1 MNPRARDVVAR
12 LQRAGHAAY
21 LAGGCVRDHLLGI
34 EAKDWDVATSAT
46 AEEVQDLFAGRVT
59 DLVGKSF
66 GVVRVREGEEFFEVA
81 MFRQEG
87 AYLDGRHPSTVTPAT
102 PEEDAQ
108 RRDFTINGMFL
119 DPMAEKLI
127 DFVGGKADLDAK
139 ILRAIGDPEKR
150 FAEDHLRLLRAI
162 RFAVRL
168 KFQIE
173 PKTWEAI
180 RANAAMIRTV
190 SAERVRDELNRIF
203 TVAKPEKGLDLLDQ
217 SGLLVHVLPDIAG
230 LHGVE
235 QPPQFHPEG
244 DVFEHTRL
252 MLTKVQQPDLELA
265 LGILFHDVGKKPT
278 AKVDENGR
286 IRFNEHESVGAEMA
300 EKIMTGLR
308 YDNKTIANVKEMVR
322 HHMQFKDV
330 RHMRPS
336 TLKKMMQRPT
346 FVKELELHR
355 IDCSSSHG
363 DLEHW
368 EFLKH
373 QLDTMTPEEINP
385 PSLISG
391 HDLMKLGVL
400 PGKQM
405 GRILEAVK
413 TAQLNGEVQTRH
425 EAMALARRLAAQGM
439 DTVQLPP
446 PPEKPPEKPPQDEP
460 PPEKPPGGQP
470 PA

>member
-12 LQRAGHAAY
+12 LQRAGHVAY
-21 LAGGCVRDHLLGI
+21 LAGGCVRDHLLKI
-34 EAKDWDVATSAT
+34 EAKDCDVATSAT

-59 DLVGKSF
+59 DLIGKSF

-81 MFRQEG
+81 MFRQDG
-87 AYLDGRHPSTVTPAT
+87 AYMDGRHPVNVTPAT
-102 PEEDAQ
+102 AEEDAQ
-108 RRDFTINGMFL
+108 RRDFTINGMFF
-119 DPMAEKLI
+119 DPITEKLI
-127 DFVGGKADLDAK
+127 DYVGGKADLDAG
-139 ILRAIGDPEKR
+139 ILRAIGEPEKR

-162 RFAVRL
+162 RFAARL

-180 RANAAMIRTV
+180 RAGAAMIRTV

-217 SGLLVHVLPDIAG
+217 SGLLPHVLPDIAA

-252 MLTKVQQPDLELA
+252 MLTKVKQPDLELA
-265 LGILFHDVGKKPT
+265 LAILFHDVGKKPT
-278 AKVDENGR
+278 SKVDENGR
-286 IRFNEHESVGAEMA
+286 IRFNEHESVGAEMT
-300 EKIMTGLR
+300 EKIMTDLR
-308 YDNKTIANVKEMVR
+308 YDNKTIHNVKELVR

-330 RHMRPS
+330 RHMRPH

-368 EFLKH
+368 EFLK
-373 QLDTMTPEEINP
+373 QVLETTPPEEINP
-385 PSLISG
+385 PALISG
-391 HDLMKLGVL
+391 HDLIKMGLR
-400 PGKQM
+400 PGKEV

-413 TAQLNGEVQTRH
+413 NAQLDNTVQSRH
-425 EAMALARRLAAQGM
+425 EALALSRTLAARGM

-446 PPEKPPEKPPQDEP
+446 PPEKRPEP
-460 PPEKPPGGQP
+460 PPGEQAPPQ
-470 PA
+470 A